1 MRNKGVR
8 ARALILSAWFISSVA
23 SGQVLEEQRAQFNYQ
38 VFCRG
43 CHLPDASGIEGK
55 VPRIK
60 GYIGNFLKVEG
71 GRQFLVRV
79 PGAANA
85 AIDDEQ
91 LAELMNWII
100 AEFAGVSL
108 PDNFQPYTAA
118 EVGKLRHRPL
128 NDVITVRA
136 ELVKEIGKAGVH

>member
-1 MRNKGVR
+1 MKNKGVT
-8 ARALILSAWFISSVA
+8 ALILSAVLISLGA
-23 SGQVLEEQRAQFNYQ
+23 YGQSLDRQRAQFNYQ
-38 VFCRG
+38 IFCRG

-60 GYIGNFLKVEG
+60 GYIGNFLKVDG
-71 GRQFLVRV
+71 GREFLVRV

-100 AEFAGVSL
+100 VKFGGESVPENYRPF
-108 PDNFQPYTAA
+108 TAA
-118 EVGKLRHRPL
+118 EVGTLRRRPL

-136 ELVKEIGKAGVH
+136 GLVKEIDKAGVH

>member
-1 MRNKGVR
+1 MKNKGVP
-8 ARALILSAWFISSVA
+8 ALLLSALIISYGT
-23 SGQVLEEQRAQFNYQ
+23 SGRPLDGQRAQFNYQ

-60 GYIGNFLKVEG
+60 GYIGNFLKIDG
-71 GRQFLVRV
+71 GREFLVRV

-85 AIDDEQ
+85 AIDDKQ
-91 LAELMNWII
+91 LADLMNWII
-100 AEFAGVSL
+100 VNFAGASL
-108 PDNFQPYTAA
+108 PENYHPYTAA
-118 EVGKLRHRPL
+118 EVGMLRRRPL

-136 ELVKEIGKAGVH
+136 DLVKQIDKAGVH

>member
-1 MRNKGVR
+1 MKNKGIATVLFFSML
-8 ARALILSAWFISSVA
+8 LITYGA
-23 SGQVLEEQRAQFNYQ
+23 SGESLVGRRAQFNYQ

-43 CHLPDASGIEGK
+43 CHLPDASGVEGK

-60 GYIGNFLKVEG
+60 GYIGNFLKVQG
-71 GRQFLVRV
+71 GREFLVRV

-85 AIDDEQ
+85 AMDDEQ

-100 AEFAGVSL
+100 VKFAGASL
-108 PDNFQPYTAA
+108 PENYQPYSAD
-118 EVGKLRHRPL
+118 EVGRLRRQPL

-136 ELVKEIGKAGVH
+136 KLVKKIDRVNIH